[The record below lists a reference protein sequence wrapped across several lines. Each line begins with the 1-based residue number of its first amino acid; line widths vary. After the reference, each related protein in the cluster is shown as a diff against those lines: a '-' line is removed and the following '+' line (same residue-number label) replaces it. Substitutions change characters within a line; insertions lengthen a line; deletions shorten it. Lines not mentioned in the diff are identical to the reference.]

1 MDKFEFD
8 VFLCHKG
15 EDKETVIEIAH
26 KLQAEYQIKPW
37 LDEWELQ
44 PGLPWQPEL
53 ERQIQNIKSAAVFI
67 GQSGIVPWQEE
78 EIHGFLREFN
88 RRKCPVIPVLLPNAA
103 QKPEL
108 PVFLAGRTWVD
119 FRSQSRNYTDPW
131 ITLVQGITGKKPGT
145 TPIILPSPPRTPEL
159 EKDDLSSEKGID
171 YTRLRD
177 LLAAKR
183 WKEADKETY
192 LVMIQAVGKK
202 GGDYFTDDELLNFPC
217 TDLRTIDRLW
227 VKYSNGH
234 FGFSIQKEIYLS
246 LGGKTDGKYY
256 NKAWMKFGDR
266 VGWSENNSWLYYYD
280 LTFETSSP
288 RGNLPLGWSR
298 IFIPGYRARVV
309 REWLVVGF
317 GVVLRLFSRIETC
330 KV

>member
-15 EDKETVIEIAH
+15 EDKVTVIEIAL
-26 KLQAEYQIKPW
+26 KLQAEYQVKPW

-53 ERQIQNIKSAAVFI
+53 ERQIQNIQSAAVFI
-67 GQSGIVPWQEE
+67 GQSGIGPWQEE

-88 RRKCPVIPVLLPNAA
+88 RRKCPVIPVLLPNAP
-103 QKPEL
+103 QQPEL
-108 PVFLAGRTWVD
+108 PLFLAGRTWVD

-131 ITLVQGITGKKPGT
+131 IRLVWGITGKKPGT
-145 TPIILPSPPRTPEL
+145 TPIIQSTPPTAPGKDDL
-159 EKDDLSSEKGID
+159 SSEKDDLSSEKGIN

-177 LLAAKR
+177 LLAAKN

-202 GGDYFTDDELLNFPC
+202 DGDYFTSDELLNFPC
-217 TDLRTIDRLW
+217 TDLRTIDSLW

-234 FGFSIQKEIYLS
+234 FGFSVQKEIYLS
-246 LGGKTDGKYY
+246 VGGKADGKYY
-256 NKAWMKFGDR
+256 EEAWKKFGDR
-266 VGWSENNSWLYYYD
+266 VGWRVESSWISITGV
-280 LTFETSSP
+280 TFDTSSP
-288 RGNLPLGWSR
+288 EEHLPC
-298 IFIPGYRARVV
+298 
-309 REWLVVGF
+309 VVGHWYAF
-317 GVVLRLFSRIETC
+317 VSRDGGRSWRISCLFSRIETC
-330 KV
+330 KL